1 MSSGKPGSASELAH
15 ALSAIPSAPAL
26 LPRHLSDDEAAL
38 FARAGAGRT
47 VEPGDIIFRRGEL
60 GRAMF
65 IVESGEVQLEF
76 GDGLPDKII
85 GPREFFGELVLFIG
99 SHTRVAN
106 AVAFTRATLYIIDQE
121 VFEQLIASEA
131 RLLAQFMRRSF
142 SYLVASEQQLIQ
154 SLKRRNEDLMVTL
167 DSLRQTRT
175 QLSTAQRLVQTDELS
190 GLCNRRGLYMFLERL
205 GEHRLPGTELALL
218 LVDLD
223 RFKQINDR
231 CGHLV
236 GDQVLRA
243 IAEEVQNAASSSDVP
258 CRLGGDEFALLMQVT
273 GEEEMRARATQIIS
287 AVRALRFS
295 GCNEGLS
302 VTVSIGGSLCSE
314 LSDWAVWYS
323 DADAAL
329 YESKGRGGD
338 GYHLV
343 VPQAPAHGTLHSVA

>member
-1 MSSGKPGSASELAH
+1 MSSVKAGSISELAH
-15 ALSAIPSAPAL
+15 AVSATAPRAVL
-26 LPRHLSDDEAAL
+26 LPRQLSDEEAAL
-38 FARAGAGRT
+38 FARAGSSRE
-47 VEPGDIIFRRGEL
+47 VQPGDIIFRRGEL
-60 GRAMF
+60 GRSMF

-106 AVAFTRATLYIIDQE
+106 AVAFAPAVLRIVDQE
-121 VFEQLIASEA
+121 TFEQLIASEP

-154 SLKRRNEDLMVTL
+154 NLKRRNEDLMVTL

-205 GEHRLPGTELALL
+205 DDHRLPGTVLGLL

-243 IAEEVQNAASSSDVP
+243 IAEEVQNAASSADVP
-258 CRLGGDEFALLMQVT
+258 CRLGGDEFALLMQIT
-273 GEEEMRARATQIIS
+273 GEEELRARATQVIS
-287 AVRALRFS
+287 AVRSLRFP
-295 GCNEGLS
+295 GCNDGLCI
-302 VTVSIGGSLCSE
+302 TVSIGGSLCADGA
-314 LSDWAVWYS
+314 DWAIWYS
-323 DADAAL
+323 DTDAAL
-329 YESKGRGGD
+329 YEAKGRGGD
-338 GYHLV
+338 GYELAQ
-343 VPQAPAHGTLHSVA
+343 PSANGHGGLHSVA